1 MAATVYGDAFFGVT
15 AETALYTQSV
25 TNDLTVEKAYVKNAT
40 GDDVGG
46 SYYNASATGTVSGAR
61 NASSLTAAVAGT
73 LSLQNTFDY
82 TSRITGYSSGGRTII
97 EGISQ
102 PRSNTEFQMIEI
114 NYEFKPWMA

>member
-1 MAATVYGDAFFGVT
+1 
-15 AETALYTQSV
+15 
-25 TNDLTVEKAYVKNAT
+25 
-40 GDDVGG
+40 VGG
-46 SYYNASATGTVSGAR
+46 AYYNAGATGTISGAR

-73 LSLQNTFDY
+73 ISLQNDFDY

-102 PRSNTEFQMIEI
+102 PRSNTEFQMAEI